1 MDTTIQIRTTSALKK
16 KALKVF
22 KKEGVTMSSVFNAFL
37 EEVSYKGSLP
47 VEVHKREKISA
58 PALRNWR
65 KEIEEELKTAKRYN
79 SVEDFL
85 KDSKNR

>member
-37 EEVSYKGSLP
+37 EEVAHKGNISITSIP
-47 VEVHKREKISA
+47 SSVIRE
-58 PALRNWR
+58 WR
-65 KEIEEELKTAKRYN
+65 KQMDLDLKTKKTYGSA
-79 SVEDFL
+79 EEMWE
-85 KDSKNR
+85 DSKNW